1 MLEGSWSVS
10 MRIALSIKIA
20 DNSIVVLELFFSM
33 QALLKNR
40 GDVLTPKIVKSRLG
54 SGRPVRPGPRDG
66 LTGCLVA
73 GLARRGQ
80 EV

>member
-1 MLEGSWSVS
+1 
-10 MRIALSIKIA
+10 
-20 DNSIVVLELFFSM
+20 
-33 QALLKNR
+33 
-40 GDVLTPKIVKSRLG
+40 VLTPKIVKSRLG

-73 GLARRGQ
+73 GLAQRGQ